1 MSERPVQRVILEM
14 RGDGENERVPED
26 LDQDQKNDNHDDEG
40 EDDEKQSAIVLFG
53 ELVIGK
59 YQQSITY
66 QLVLERFPP
75 PH

>member
-26 LDQDQKNDNHDDEG
+26 LDQNQKNDNHDDEG
-40 EDDEKQSAIVLFG
+40 EDDEKQSAIVLLGKLIIG
-53 ELVIGK
+53 E

-66 QLVLERFPP
+66 
-75 PH
+75 

>member
-40 EDDEKQSAIVLFG
+40 EDDEKQSAIVLLGKLIIG
-53 ELVIGK
+53 E

-66 QLVLERFPP
+66 
-75 PH
+75 